1 MKSAATIEVNLPRKE
16 AKTSDESERRVS
28 FAILRAVLA
37 LLALWVLHQPLG
49 ACGEGHSF
57 RDSQQTLWGSQRD
70 RMDDAE
76 ARTSPLFY
84 KAALPKPVRVT
95 PSFLGTRCATTHVAT
110 TCCHRWRCIPI
121 IVTRSCIAGRSRL
134 RSSLNLRLYPPAT
147 LTASPHLSDYRVSAG
162 AGLFALSE
170 DDCFVA

>member
-1 MKSAATIEVNLPRKE
+1 LHLSAAARLPSP
-16 AKTSDESERRVS
+16 AKKGKDESERAVFP

-37 LLALWVLHQPLG
+37 LLALWVLHQPLR
-49 ACGEGHSF
+49 ACEEGHSF

-95 PSFLGTRCATTHVAT
+95 PSFLGTRWPPLMLPLHAFIGGGV
-110 TCCHRWRCIPI
+110 
-121 IVTRSCIAGRSRL
+121 L
-134 RSSLNLRLYPPAT
+134 QSL
-147 LTASPHLSDYRVSAG
+147 
-162 AGLFALSE
+162 
-170 DDCFVA
+170 